1 MFKVAIREGLPEY
14 QILQKL
20 RKEDKESSR
29 LTLEIVNTHVR
40 AMIRK
45 EKAFLQGKTAV
56 SLKSCTSRNR
66 NTTSKNDE
74 ADFKRRMY

>member
-45 EKAFLQGKTAV
+45 EKAFL
-56 SLKSCTSRNR
+56 
-66 NTTSKNDE
+66 
-74 ADFKRRMY
+74 

>member
-1 MFKVAIREGLPEY
+1 MFKEAIREGLPEY

-20 RKEDKESSR
+20 RKVDKESSC

-45 EKAFLQGKTAV
+45 ERAFLEGKTAV
-56 SLKSCTSRNR
+56 SRKSCTSRNR
-66 NTTSKNDE
+66 NTSSKD
-74 ADFKRRMY
+74 D